1 MKLYIYTAKKFSE
14 GYPFM
19 YWDWYKD
26 KDDSPIVAQLG
37 RHLTE
42 LSLLYNIDF
51 SEYSCRQLYVEQK
64 YSSYKEEILKH
75 LTIKNY
81 DAIMV
86 KLEEFM
92 NSVKIKQLICK
103 NDWDKEH
110 HYTPRKG
117 EPISRNHVI
126 SIILYCDFTDY
137 CSKFS
142 GTFRKSSLTET
153 FVSVKARNREFWFQS
168 KHLREV
174 VEIYG
179 SGGYNDNKTAR
190 SRGIPF
196 QDDEKYNEEGPYFT
210 GINGIMV
217 VSQFSL
223 FLSAPTST
231 TKDIEVSLN
240 FTNGKQGMIVQFD
253 RTGYSSASSLT
264 NFDCSFISRY
274 PEENERIF
282 MFGTQPIRIESVRIV
297 ETGQN
302 LENVFKALFAVD
314 ALFSGVCDYQ
324 YDKDDMEMLT
334 MLVLRKEEMLA
345 NPKADPYAISMIKS
359 YINRKQ
365 NITIDIYYACVAIA
379 TNKAD
384 HGLISGGIIQSSIKV
399 IKGIHSQNPC
409 FDDSFEFNLIA
420 PNIFKV
426 FSRCKTMIIQTTE
439 PPILQR
445 NADCTPF
452 NMIKFLKIISQATYW
467 NKIEIHGN
475 TENAKQS
482 TWIQSTWQLFEQH
495 IRREYEKSQMSIKFV
510 SDRLDGFDM
519 VNGSI
524 GSNRQYFLHRFIIR
538 RRRAKIG
545 PTLIALSE
553 IQCVY
558 IVFWIVMFSN
568 I

>member
-1 MKLYIYTAKKFSE
+1 
-14 GYPFM
+14 M

-26 KDDSPIVAQLG
+26 KDELPLVAQLG

-42 LSLLYNIDF
+42 ISFLNNIDLDG
-51 SEYSCRQLYVEQK
+51 YSCRQLFVEQK
-64 YSSYKEEILKH
+64 YASYKEEILKH

-81 DAIMV
+81 EAIVV
-86 KLEEFM
+86 KLEEYM
-92 NSVKIKQLICK
+92 NTVRIKRLKLKHEMDEIL
-103 NDWDKEH
+103 
-110 HYTPRKG
+110 HYNIRKG
-117 EPISRNHVI
+117 APITRNHVI

-142 GTFRKSSLTET
+142 GTFRRSSLTET

-168 KHLREV
+168 KYLREV
-174 VEIYG
+174 VQIYG
-179 SGGYNDNKTAR
+179 SGGYVDTDQLR
-190 SRGIPF
+190 SQGKYISNEA
-196 QDDEKYNEEGPYFT
+196 DKYNEQGPYFT

-231 TKDIEVSLN
+231 TMDIEVSLN

-253 RTGYSSASSLT
+253 RTGYSAASGLT

-282 MFGTQPIRIESVRIV
+282 MYGNTPIRVESVRII

-314 ALFSGVCDYQ
+314 SLFSGVCDYKC
-324 YDKDDMEMLT
+324 DKGDMELLTMLILKTKEMLT
-334 MLVLRKEEMLA
+334 NSKG
-345 NPKADPYAISMIKS
+345 DPYAISMIKS

-365 NITIDIYYACVAIA
+365 NITIDIYYTCVAIA

-384 HGLISGGIIQSSIKV
+384 HGLITGGFIQSSYKV
-399 IKGIHSQNPC
+399 IQGIHSRNPC
-409 FDDSFEFNLIA
+409 FDDLFKYNLIA
-420 PNIFKV
+420 LNIFRV
-426 FSRCKTMIIQTTE
+426 FKRCKTMIIRTTQ
-439 PPILQR
+439 PPLPG
-445 NADCTPF
+445 AKAYCMPF

-475 TENAKQS
+475 TENAKQG

-495 IRREYEKSQMSIKFV
+495 LKTEYEKKQMSIKFV
-510 SDRLDGFDM
+510 SDRLRGFGIK
-519 VNGSI
+519 NGML
-524 GSNRQYFLHRFIIR
+524 GTNREYFLHRFIIR

-545 PTLIALSE
+545 PTLVALSE
-553 IQCVY
+553 IEYVCV
-558 IVFWIVMFSN
+558 VFRISIF
-568 I
+568 